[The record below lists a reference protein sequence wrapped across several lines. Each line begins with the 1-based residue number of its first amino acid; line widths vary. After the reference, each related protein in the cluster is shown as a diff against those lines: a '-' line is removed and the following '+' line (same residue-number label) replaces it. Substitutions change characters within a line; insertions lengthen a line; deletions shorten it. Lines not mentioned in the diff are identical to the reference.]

1 MKKKAPAAAGWP
13 EQAIMFDNEEN
24 EGYEEYQKELSSAL
38 GRFENMIRAR
48 EHYYFDA
55 GTLLN
60 MIEHH
65 QANNMLD
72 KAEEVLQFGLKLH
85 PHDFD
90 LQLKQADLVSLAGKD
105 AEALSLLNELEKKH
119 PGEKEI
125 YILKGN
131 IYLDIEQY
139 QQAIDN
145 FEIAVDYADMPEDI
159 YVNLAF
165 AYRQLNNLPKA
176 EDCILKALEFGT
188 DGIMASEEFVDFY
201 FITHQVE
208 RGIMKA
214 EELIDSD
221 PYDLMAWYALGNL
234 YLRVENH
241 EKAIEALE
249 YCLAID
255 DDFLNAIVQLASAY
269 VGAGRY
275 EEAIELYKRTLRFSM
290 LESYTL
296 YCIGDCYFRLGQM
309 SESRFYFRK
318 SVKINPNYSDAF
330 YGIAITYTE
339 QNRWQEANHYIR
351 KAIDLN
357 RNISDYFLVA
367 GNCELNTHCPESA
380 YENYLQAIN
389 LDRKNLKAWYAILNC
404 QIERGDYEDAL
415 GNCIDALA
423 ANSSDSEL
431 HFRLACYLFL
441 NKRNKEAY
449 AIFEKALHLDRN
461 GYQIVFS
468 ICPQLHND
476 KHLNELIANYGT
488 E

>member
-1 MKKKAPAAAGWP
+1 
-13 EQAIMFDNEEN
+13 MFDNEDF

-38 GRFENMIRAR
+38 GRFEKMIRAR

-65 QANNMLD
+65 QVNNMLD

-85 PHDFD
+85 PQDFD
-90 LQLKQADLVSLAGKD
+90 LQLKQADLMSLAGND
-105 AEALSLLNELEKKH
+105 AEALNLLNELEKKH

-125 YILKGN
+125 FILKGN
-131 IYLDIEQY
+131 IFLDIEHY

-145 FEIAVDYADMPEDI
+145 FEIAVDYADMPEEI

-176 EDCILKALEFGT
+176 EECILNALEFGT

-201 FITHQVE
+201 CVTNQLD
-208 RGIMKA
+208 RGIKKA

-234 YLRVENH
+234 YLRTDNY

-255 DDFLNAIVQLASAY
+255 GDFLNAILQLATAY
-269 VGAGRY
+269 SGAKQY
-275 EEAIELYKRTLRFSM
+275 EKAIELYKHTLRFPM

-309 SESRFYFRK
+309 SEARFYFRK
-318 SVKINPNYSDAF
+318 SVKVNSGYSDAY

-339 QNRWQEANHYIR
+339 QKRWQEANHYIR

-357 RNISDYFLVA
+357 KNVSSYFHIA
-367 GNCELNTHCPESA
+367 GNCELNTGCFEA
-380 YENYLQAIN
+380 ALENYLQAVI
-389 LDRKNLKAWYAILNC
+389 LDNKNLKAWYAFLDC
-404 QIERGDYEDAL
+404 LIESGEFAEAL
-415 GNCIDALA
+415 GYCIDALA
-423 ANSSDSEL
+423 ANSKDSEI
-431 HFRLACYLFL
+431 HYRLACYLFL
-441 NKRNKEAY
+441 NKRNKDAY
-449 AIFEKALHLDRN
+449 SIFEKALHLNRD
-461 GYQIVFS
+461 GYQLVFS
-468 ICPQLHND
+468 ILPQLHND
-476 KHLNELIANYGT
+476 RHLNELIAKYGT